1 MKTTRFLIVTLLTF
15 STFFLPNVFAQDFS
29 HTLLTGHR
37 DSVISVAYSPDGTTL
52 AGGSSDGTVQL
63 WDAVSGAP
71 KATLTGHTGA
81 VTSVAYS
88 PDGATLATGSRDST
102 VWLRDAVSG
111 APKATLTGH
120 TGYVNSVAYSPDGT
134 TLASGSDDSTVRLWD
149 AVSGAPKATLTGHT
163 DAVRSVAYSPDGA
176 TLATRSGDH
185 TVRLWDAVSGAPKAT
200 LTGHGNSV
208 TSVAYS
214 PDGATLATGSRD
226 GTVRLWDAV
235 SGTPKATLTGHTG
248 YVYSVAYSPDGATLA
263 TAGGRDGTVWL
274 WDAVSGTHKATLTGH
289 GNSVTSVAY
298 SPDGTT
304 LATVSR
310 DGTVRLWELPDTR
323 VRITPSPVESPAIGG
338 QLIVNVSIVNGES
351 VGGYQVTVG
360 FNTTALRYVE
370 SDNGD
375 YLPAGAFF
383 VPPVVDEN
391 HVTLG
396 AASLVGV
403 SNGEGTLAT
412 LTFEVLDI
420 KASILSLYDVILT
433 DGDGERLLNFALDGL
448 VVESPLREDVNQDGV
463 VNIQDLV
470 WVASRFGQSA
480 EGKIDVNADGVVNVV
495 DLVKVAGAI
504 GKAAAA
510 PAAYRDLEGTPTR
523 AEVQQWLTQA
533 RHLNLTDAV
542 SQQGILFLE
551 NLLAALTPK
560 ATALLPNYPNP
571 FNPETW
577 IPYQLATPASVTL
590 TIYAANGAVVRTLA
604 VGHQSVG
611 IYQSRSR
618 AAYWDGRNAQGE
630 PVASGVYF
638 YTLSAGDFTATR
650 KMVIRK

>member
-52 AGGSSDGTVQL
+52 AGGSSDSTVQL

-134 TLASGSDDSTVRLWD
+134 TLASGSSDSTVRLWD

-163 DAVRSVAYSPDGA
+163 DAVNSVAYSPDGA
-176 TLATRSGDH
+176 TLATRSGNH

-200 LTGHGNSV
+200 LTGH
-208 TSVAYS
+208 
-214 PDGATLATGSRD
+214 TGS
-226 GTVRLWDAV
+226 
-235 SGTPKATLTGHTG
+235 
-248 YVYSVAYSPDGATLA
+248 VYSVAYSPDGTTLA
-263 TAGGRDGTVWL
+263 TGSSDSTVWLWDAVSGTHKATLTGHTGAVYSVAYSPDGTTLATVSRDGTVWL

-289 GNSVTSVAY
+289 ATAVNSVAY

-338 QLIVNVSIVNGES
+338 QLIVNVSIVNGKS

-360 FNTTALRYVE
+360 FNTTALRYLE

-391 HVTLG
+391 RVTLG

-420 KASILSLYDVILT
+420 KRSILNLYDVILT

-448 VVESPLREDVNQDGV
+448 VVKSPLREDVNQDGV

-470 WVASRFGQSA
+470 WVASRFGQSV

-510 PAAYRDLEGTPTR
+510 PAAYRALEGAPTR

-590 TIYAANGAVVRTLA
+590 TIYAANGVVVRTLA
-604 VGHQSVG
+604 LGHQSAG
-611 IYQSRSR
+611 IYQSRNR

>member
-52 AGGSSDGTVQL
+52 AGGSSDSTVQL

-134 TLASGSDDSTVRLWD
+134 TLASGSSDSTVRLWD

-163 DAVRSVAYSPDGA
+163 DAVNSVAYSPDGA

-200 LTGHGNSV
+200 LTGHRDRV
-208 TSVAYS
+208 WSVAYS
-214 PDGATLATGSRD
+214 PDGTTLATVSRD

-248 YVYSVAYSPDGATLA
+248 AVNSVAYSPDGTTLA
-263 TAGGRDGTVWL
+263 TGSDDGTVWL

-298 SPDGTT
+298 SPDGST

-323 VRITPSPVESPAIGG
+323 VRITPFSVESPAIGG
-338 QLIVNVSIVNGES
+338 QLIVNVSIVNGKS
-351 VGGYQVTVG
+351 VGGYQVSVG
-360 FNTTALRYVE
+360 FNTTALRYLE

-391 HVTLG
+391 RVTLG

-420 KASILSLYDVILT
+420 KASLLNLYDVILT

-470 WVASRFGQSA
+470 WVASRFGQSV

-510 PAAYRDLEGTPTR
+510 PAAYRDLGVAPTR

-533 RHLNLTDAV
+533 QHLNLTDAV

-560 ATALLPNYPNP
+560 ETALLPNYPNP

-590 TIYAANGAVVRTLA
+590 TIYAANGVVVRTLA
-604 VGHQSVG
+604 VGHQSAG
-611 IYQSRSR
+611 IYQSRNR

>member
-29 HTLLTGHR
+29 HTLLTGNR
-37 DSVISVAYSPDGTTL
+37 GSVTSVAYSPDGATL
-52 AGGSSDGTVQL
+52 AGGSDDATVQL

-71 KATLTGHTGA
+71 KATLTGHTDA

-120 TGYVNSVAYSPDGT
+120 TGAVNSVAYSPDGT
-134 TLASGSDDSTVRLWD
+134 TLATGSDDGKVWLRD
-149 AVSGAPKATLTGHT
+149 AVSGSHKATLTHSGN
-163 DAVRSVAYSPDGA
+163 VYSVAYSPDGT
-176 TLATRSGDH
+176 TLATRSG
-185 TVRLWDAVSGAPKAT
+185 
-200 LTGHGNSV
+200 GN
-208 TSVAYS
+208 
-214 PDGATLATGSRD
+214 
-226 GTVRLWDAV
+226 TVRLWDAV

-248 YVYSVAYSPDGATLA
+248 SVYSVAYSPDGTTLA
-263 TAGGRDGTVWL
+263 TGSSDTTVWLWDAVSGTSKATLTGHTGAVNSVAYSPDGTTLATVSRDGTVRL

-289 GNSVTSVAY
+289 ATAVNSVAY

-338 QLIVNVSIVNGES
+338 QLIVNVNIVNGES

-360 FNTTALRYVE
+360 FNTTALRYLE

-391 HVTLG
+391 RVTLG

-403 SNGEGTLAT
+403 SNGEGTLAA

-420 KASILSLYDVILT
+420 KASILNLYDVILT

-470 WVASRFGQSA
+470 WVASRFGQSV

-510 PAAYRDLEGTPTR
+510 PAAYRALEGAPTR

-560 ATALLPNYPNP
+560 GTTLLPNYPNP

-590 TIYAANGAVVRTLA
+590 TIYAANGAGGAHLGGGASICRHLSESEPCRLLGWQKCAGGTRCERCLISIRCLRVISQQR
-604 VGHQSVG
+604 
-611 IYQSRSR
+611 
-618 AAYWDGRNAQGE
+618 GRW
-630 PVASGVYF
+630 
-638 YTLSAGDFTATR
+638 
-650 KMVIRK
+650 